1 MNHFRTHY
9 TYLSSFSLHTP
20 LSAGSDAAVVVVHT
34 VLLNRKEIKIAMIS
48 LKMDDDMSSMWNK
61 KPKFVDDVDVAEG
74 KS

>member
-1 MNHFRTHY
+1 M
-9 TYLSSFSLHTP
+9 
-20 LSAGSDAAVVVVHT
+20 SAGSDAAVVVVHT